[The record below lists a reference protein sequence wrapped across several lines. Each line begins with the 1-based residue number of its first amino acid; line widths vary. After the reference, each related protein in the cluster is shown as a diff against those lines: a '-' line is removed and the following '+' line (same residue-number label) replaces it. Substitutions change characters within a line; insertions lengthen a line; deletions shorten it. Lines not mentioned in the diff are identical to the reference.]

1 MNSMTFR
8 NKPCHAHF
16 DGIRQNGLRKPLC
29 CRRKKNDF
37 LAYSGPENA
46 PDHSKVI
53 IGAVYIKELNI
64 YAHSVGYGQDPGS
77 TDVK

>member
-1 MNSMTFR
+1 LLP
-8 NKPCHAHF
+8 K
-16 DGIRQNGLRKPLC
+16 
-29 CRRKKNDF
+29 KKNDF